1 MFFWAGSHMNCHCSW
16 PDWKWPSPSMGRCYM
31 CVLSQEWRHQSI
43 PSLQCL
49 LQAYREAPQL
59 SVRTWRVKSAEH
71 SYANQVCN
79 WHCLCNYQC
88 NPPLSTTSRKERRVR
103 WESSHLEITQKS
115 GPGARSTIR
124 WKQFLKG
131 KSAEQIIL
139 HFMHHHYYEGAAL
152 DLNFYNQQNLSQY
165 VFSVY
170 WSCLKFFKWI
180 SLANLV
186 EKSWWSGFKT
196 MSIWK

>member
-1 MFFWAGSHMNCHCSW
+1 
-16 PDWKWPSPSMGRCYM
+16 MGKVLHVC
-31 CVLSQEWRHQSI
+31 LSQEWRHQSH
-43 PSLQCL
+43 SLSSVFIAKHTERL
-49 LQAYREAPQL
+49 HSL

-88 NPPLSTTSRKERRVR
+88 NPSLSTTSRKERRGRGWGKFTLGRSPRKWARCQVYNQVKTV
-103 WESSHLEITQKS
+103 SSQ
-115 GPGARSTIR
+115 
-124 WKQFLKG
+124 G

-165 VFSVY
+165 VLSVY
-170 WSCLKFFKWI
+170 WSCLRIFKWI

>member
-1 MFFWAGSHMNCHCSW
+1 MFFWAEVTWIVTAAGLT
-16 PDWKWPSPSMGRCYM
+16 KKVASPSMGKVLHV
-31 CVLSQEWRHQSI
+31 CVWVRNGDTNPI

-49 LQAYREAPQL
+49 CKACKRRLHSL
-59 SVRTWRVKSAEH
+59 SVRTWQVKSAEH

-88 NPPLSTTSRKERRVR
+88 NPPLSTTSRKEGVEGE
-103 WESSHLEITQKS
+103 ESSHLGDHPES

-124 WKQFLKG
+124 WKQFLLKG

-165 VFSVY
+165 VFFS
-170 WSCLKFFKWI
+170 I
-180 SLANLV
+180 LV
-186 EKSWWSGFKT
+186 
-196 MSIWK
+196 MS